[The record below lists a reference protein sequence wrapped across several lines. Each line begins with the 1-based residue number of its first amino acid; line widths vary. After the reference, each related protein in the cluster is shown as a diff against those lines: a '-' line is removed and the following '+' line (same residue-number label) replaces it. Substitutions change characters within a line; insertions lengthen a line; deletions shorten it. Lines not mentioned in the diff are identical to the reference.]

1 MNVGRVRALAQK
13 EWREIVRDR
22 VFVLLAFLLAPM
34 LMLVFGYGMT
44 QDVEHVPLAI
54 IDHDM
59 SAESR
64 DYVRHYTE
72 SRWFD
77 LRGYLHD
84 EREAAHL
91 LADGAVRVVLVIP
104 PRFGE
109 LLLEGH
115 STEVQTLLDGTFTK
129 TARMA
134 KAYVEAI
141 NNAVTADLQ
150 AQAVARRLGMTRA
163 AATTLLEPV
172 RAEVRYLYNQ
182 EVRSIW
188 AVGPS
193 LIMFTLT
200 LVVPLLMA
208 LNVVREKET
217 GAIYN
222 VYASTVTRAEFL
234 IGKLLPNVGIAMVNA
249 AILWLMARLVFHV
262 PFKGSG
268 LVFLVATLLYV
279 VAASG
284 AGLLISLLVETQ
296 QAALAICVVL
306 SIILAIDFSGLVT
319 PLSSLTGMTAVV
331 ARLVPP
337 SYYNTTVQGVFLKGS
352 GASALWQESLV
363 FVAHAWLALLAA
375 HFLFRKRTRT

>member
-1 MNVGRVRALAQK
+1 VNLGRVRALAQK

-54 IDHDM
+54 VDHDA
-59 SAESR
+59 SADSR
-64 DYVRHYTE
+64 NYARHYTE

-77 LRGYLHD
+77 FRGYLRD
-84 EREAAHL
+84 EREAGRL
-91 LADGAVRVVLVIP
+91 LADGVVRVVLVIP

-109 LLLEGH
+109 LLLEGRA
-115 STEVQTLLDGTFTK
+115 TEVQTLLDGTFTK
-129 TARMA
+129 TARMV

-141 NNAVTADLQ
+141 NNAVTADMQ
-150 AQAVARRLGMTRA
+150 VEAVARRLGVSRPRA
-163 AATTLLEPV
+163 RTILEPV
-172 RAEVRYLYNQ
+172 RAEIRYLYNQ

-193 LIMFTLT
+193 LVMFTLT

-234 IGKLLPNVGIAMVNA
+234 AGKLLPNIGIAMVNA
-249 AILWLMARLVFHV
+249 GILWLMARLVFHV

-268 LVFLVATLLYV
+268 LVFLVATFLYV

-296 QAALAICVVL
+296 QAALAICVVI

-337 SYYNTTVQGVFLKGS
+337 SYYNTTLQGVFLKGT
-352 GASALWQESLV
+352 GPGALWQESLV
-363 FVAHAWLALLAA
+363 IVGHAWLALLAA